1 MSAIAA
7 ELRQRL
13 ESRTAAVGVIG
24 LGNVGLP
31 LAVAF
36 AEAEFSVKAGVSDG
50 RESPALEIIEALARR
65 GARVEYT
72 DPRVPEPTVGGRRLT
87 GVDWAQAD
95 LALYDLVVVL
105 TAHPEFD
112 ARRVVREARLVLD
125 TRNLTGELGPPP
137 HVVRL

>member
-1 MSAIAA
+1 MPAYVVDLATDA
-7 ELRQRL
+7 LNEQCKPAKN
-13 ESRTAAVGVIG
+13 SRILVLGV
-24 LGNVGLP
+24 
-31 LAVAF
+31 AY
-36 AEAEFSVKAGVSDG
+36 KAGVSDV

-72 DPRVPEPTVGGRRLT
+72 DPRVPELTVGGRRLT

-105 TAHPEFD
+105 TAHSEFD

-125 TRNLTGELGPPP
+125 TRNLTGELGPHPTSSAFS
-137 HVVRL
+137 RLL